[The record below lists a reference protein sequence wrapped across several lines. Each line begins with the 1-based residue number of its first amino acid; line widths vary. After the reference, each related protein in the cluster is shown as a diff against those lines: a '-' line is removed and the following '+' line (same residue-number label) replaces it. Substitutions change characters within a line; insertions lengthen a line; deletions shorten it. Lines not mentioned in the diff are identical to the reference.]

1 MSGGGQMAVGVLA
14 EPSLYEWQVRALE
27 RLRFEAAVDVE
38 IPLVVHNAAG
48 TAVGDESWDE
58 SKDRLSL
65 ADVVELVEVFREERA
80 WTAVL
85 AERSLGRLF
94 GDERPLWHRR
104 ATESADALADADH
117 VRCRPRTED
126 GWNELPPGIVSRLA
140 DRCDVV
146 VRFGFGLIR
155 GDVLTATEHGVVSFH
170 PADIRRYRGMG
181 PPAIFHDGR
190 DRAGTTLQRLN
201 ESIDGGEIVASAETS
216 VADCRTLWDVFDRLA
231 ALQISLLS
239 DGIEKLSDPAVTPRT
254 VPDAE
259 LGPFYYRDRRRTFR
273 FSSRVLL
280 RNLAGRL
287 ESVRSS
293 DGRTDP
299 TTEIP
304 NE

>member
-1 MSGGGQMAVGVLA
+1 MTVGVLA

-27 RLRFEAAVDVE
+27 RLRREAAVDIE

-48 TAVGDESWDE
+48 TAVGDESWDGG
-58 SKDRLSL
+58 KDRLSL

-104 ATESADALADADH
+104 ATESVDALADADH

-146 VRFGFGLIR
+146 VRFGFGLLR
-155 GDVLTATEHGVVSFH
+155 GDVLTAPEHGVVSFH
-170 PADIRRYRGMG
+170 PANIRRYRGMG

-201 ESIDGGEIVASAETS
+201 ESIDGGELVAYEETS
-216 VADCRTLWDVFDRLA
+216 IADCRTLWDVFDRLA
-231 ALQISLLS
+231 ALQIRLLS
-239 DGIEKLSDPAVTPRT
+239 EGIENLRDPTIESRSIS
-254 VPDAE
+254 DAE
-259 LGPFYYRDRRRTFR
+259 LGPFYYRDRRRTLR

-287 ESVRSS
+287 RRRLESA
-293 DGRTDP
+293 
-299 TTEIP
+299 
-304 NE
+304 

>member
-27 RLRFEAAVDVE
+27 RLRRETAVE

-48 TAVGDESWDE
+48 TTVGDESWDDG
-58 SKDRLSL
+58 KDRLSL
-65 ADVVELVEVFREERA
+65 ADVVEFVDVFREERA
-80 WTAVL
+80 WTFVL
-85 AERSLGRLF
+85 AERSLGRVF

-104 ATESADALADADH
+104 ATESIDALSDADH

-126 GWNELPPGIVSRLA
+126 GWNELPPGIVARIA

-146 VRFGFGLIR
+146 VRFGFDLIR
-155 GDVLTATEHGVVSFH
+155 GDVLTAPEHGVVSFH

-190 DRAGTTLQRLN
+190 DRAGATLQRLN
-201 ESIDGGEIVASAETS
+201 ESIDGGEIVAYEATS
-216 VADCRTLWDVFDRLA
+216 IADCRTLWDVFDRLA
-231 ALQISLLS
+231 ALQIRLLPE
-239 DGIEKLSDPAVTPRT
+239 GIETLREPTVEPRS

-259 LGPFYYRDRRRTFR
+259 LGPFYYRDRRRTLR

-287 ESVRSS
+287 R
-293 DGRTDP
+293 R
-299 TTEIP
+299 
-304 NE
+304 